1 MNINILLPH
10 KELFEKNKLS
20 SVSITVRNNFIHSK
34 FKKNI
39 KIFGQKVENP
49 MFQKNFIG
57 IENPKLFFKSK
68 NKNLAMEMCK
78 SIDIKDFYKTIIEIH
93 NRPFLIKLIHNKYK
107 FFRLTLF
114 IHNDPLEMKGSKTV
128 LERRE
133 ILKIVDR
140 VYCVSNYI
148 KSQFL
153 DCIDKDHE
161 KVVTLYNGIS
171 FKNKFNKKKNLIIFV
186 GKISHEK
193 GAHLF
198 VDAVNKI
205 ANIYNNWEFKLIG
218 SSQLGSN
225 NLLTKYAKNVV
236 NKFKSIGNNTEY
248 IGFIPNEK
256 VKEIM
261 GHASI
266 VVVPSLWNEPF
277 GLVAAEAMS
286 KGAAVISSNLGGLK
300 EVVGKSGIVINN
312 INNDNLKNEVVKLI
326 EEKPLLTKIQKQGFN
341 NFNFK
346 SKDISKKLD
355 KFREDIIHLL

>member
-20 SVSITVRNNFIHSK
+20 SVSITVKNNFIHSK

-49 MFQKNFIG
+49 MFEKNFIG
-57 IENPKLFFKSK
+57 IKNPKLFYKSK

-78 SIDIKDFYKTIIEIH
+78 SIKVKDLHKTIIEIH

-114 IHNDPLEMKGSKTV
+114 IHNDPLEMKGSKTA

-140 VYCVSNYI
+140 VYCVSDYVKNR
-148 KSQFL
+148 FL
-153 DCIDKDHE
+153 ECIHKDQE
-161 KVVTLYNGIS
+161 KVVTLHNGIS
-171 FKNKFNKKKNLIIFV
+171 FKNKFYKKEKLIIFV
-186 GKISHEK
+186 GKISYEK
-193 GAHLF
+193 GAHIF

-205 ANIYNNWEFKLIG
+205 ANIYDNWEFKLIG

-225 NLLTKYAKNVV
+225 DLSTKYAKNVV
-236 NKFKSIGNNTEY
+236 NRFNRIGKNTEY
-248 IGFIPNEK
+248 TGFISNEK

-261 GHASI
+261 SHASI

-286 KGAAVISSNLGGLK
+286 RGAAVISSNLGGLK
-300 EVVGKSGIVINN
+300 EVVGNSGIVIDN
-312 INNDNLKNEVVKLI
+312 IDDDNLKNEVVKLI
-326 EEKPLLTKIQKQGFN
+326 QKKPLLKKIQKQGFN

-346 SKDISKKLD
+346 SEDISRKLD
-355 KFREDIIHLL
+355 KFREDIFHLL

>member
-39 KIFGQKVENP
+39 KIFGQKVDNP
-49 MFQKNFIG
+49 MFKKNFIG
-57 IENPKLFFKSK
+57 IKNPKLFLKSK
-68 NKNLAMEMCK
+68 NKNLAIEMCK
-78 SIDIKDFYKTIIEIH
+78 NIKVKDFNKTIIEIH

-107 FFRLTLF
+107 VFKLTLF
-114 IHNDPLEMKGSKTV
+114 LHNDPLDMKGSKTE
-128 LERRE
+128 LQRRE
-133 ILKIVDR
+133 ILKMVDR
-140 VYCVSNYI
+140 VYCVSDYI
-148 KSQFL
+148 KKQFL
-153 DCIDKDHE
+153 DSIDANHE
-161 KVVTLYNGIS
+161 KVVTLYNGIP
-171 FKNKFNKKKNLIIFV
+171 FKNTFYKKKKLIIFV

-236 NKFKSIGNNTEY
+236 NKFNSIGNNTEY
-248 IGFIPNEK
+248 IGFISNEK

-286 KGAAVISSNLGGLK
+286 RGAAVISSNLGGLK
-300 EVVGKSGIVINN
+300 EVVGQSGIVIDK
-312 INNDNLKNEVVKLI
+312 IDKENLKNEVLKLI
-326 EEKPLLTKIQKQGFN
+326 EEKPLLEKIQKKGFN

-346 SKDISKKLD
+346 SEDISKKLD
-355 KFREDIIHLL
+355 KFREEIIHLL